1 MHSNG
6 TLGYWVNYRNS
17 LVEGFCYFVPYNGR
31 TIGFMKN
38 YSVET
43 DQEKVINITSSVIE
57 NYSIYYNAE
66 LDTYEAIGN
75 ISFISDDEE
84 IIVVSVQD
92 LELSISNEE
101 YDISNIRIN
110 DWVKIEIKGLIFWDE
125 GIY

>member
-1 MHSNG
+1 
-6 TLGYWVNYRNS
+6 
-17 LVEGFCYFVPYNGR
+17 
-31 TIGFMKN
+31 MKN